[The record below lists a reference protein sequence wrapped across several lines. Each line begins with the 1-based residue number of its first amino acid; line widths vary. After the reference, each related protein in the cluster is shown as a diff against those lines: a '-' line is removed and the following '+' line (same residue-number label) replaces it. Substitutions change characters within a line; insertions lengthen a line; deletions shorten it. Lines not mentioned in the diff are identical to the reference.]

1 MATFFPHYIIF
12 QSKSDTK
19 LVNSVHLLVVGL
31 HICGKHNKIIA
42 LAALNTKSSLSSSL
56 PKDVTLSKE
65 HNFIKRKVLHSFVYF
80 CRWKLRFKIAGCTKK
95 YLGLRPN

>member
-1 MATFFPHYIIF
+1 MATFFPHYIFF

-42 LAALNTKSSLSSSL
+42 LAALNTKSSLYSSL

-65 HNFIKRKVLHSFVYF
+65 HKTLLKVLCFKLYYF
-80 CRWKLRFKIAGCTKK
+80 
-95 YLGLRPN
+95 YY

>member
-1 MATFFPHYIIF
+1 MVTFFPHYIFF

-31 HICGKHNKIIA
+31 HICGKHTKIIA
-42 LAALNTKSSLSSSL
+42 LAVQSSLSSSL

-65 HNFIKRKVLHSFVYF
+65 HKTLLKEKYYTVLFIFVD
-80 CRWKLRFKIAGCTKK
+80 G
-95 YLGLRPN
+95 N

>member
-1 MATFFPHYIIF
+1 MVTFFPHYIFF

-31 HICGKHNKIIA
+31 HILGKHTKIIA

-56 PKDVTLSKE
+56 RKDVTISKE
-65 HNFIKRKVLHSFVYF
+65 QKTLLKEKYYTVLFIFVD
-80 CRWKLRFKIAGCTKK
+80 G
-95 YLGLRPN
+95 N